1 MQSKCLVTYGDRN
14 VAVAFDEPWTGRDLI
29 EHLKGLDM
37 FSEVDASAI
46 GLTRFD
52 EDFDV
57 FVDITEVDVIE
68 NKSRIKVRLT
78 SQVRIADVLEESAQP
93 SQPARTG
100 AYCLPDVPPHIA
112 WMVKCHQPGQ
122 YFVGR
127 SRVLQWL
134 HHDLYLYDMYPGKL
148 YTEAARALIT
158 RFPNLADVAGTGY
171 DSWREA
177 LRFKAKYE
185 RKKMKALTKEN
196 TERIPRKKKPTED
209 ECTAPRRTE
218 RPSVRISNF
227 AQPCRHQVCLCHLA
241 NKIYLCF
248 QAAVLA
254 DAEDAETIAGH
265 VLAMTKEVAK
275 ARPDMAYIEDC
286 MSRTLPSR
294 REWVSQD
301 SPSVDDIIK
310 KYPALLIGSI
320 VQLEFRLLTKVPIM
334 EKLEEFLGPASGKI
348 VKIARQKRHMQ
359 KFLEDLDAVLVDA
372 SEDASEEVM
381 LTAAICVLPAMV
393 KERMDAFICKFD
405 PTKTHYVPTVT
416 FMGNVLTS
424 DAFAVRLEDIEIAEK
439 SLLAAISTQMA
450 LYWATNI
457 VFDKKAQR
465 TFDVL
470 SRALKVKS
478 GLRPTPLVSVTLTT
492 LSH

>member
-100 AYCLPDVPPHIA
+100 AYCLPDVPPDIA

-218 RPSVRISNF
+218 RPS
-227 AQPCRHQVCLCHLA
+227 
-241 NKIYLCF
+241 
-248 QAAVLA
+248 AAVLA

-478 GLRPTPLVSVTLTT
+478 GLQPTPLVSVTLTT

>member
-100 AYCLPDVPPHIA
+100 AYCLPDVPPDIA
-112 WMVKCHQPGQ
+112 WM
-122 YFVGR
+122 
-127 SRVLQWL
+127 
-134 HHDLYLYDMYPGKL
+134 
-148 YTEAARALIT
+148 
-158 RFPNLADVAGTGY
+158 
-171 DSWREA
+171 
-177 LRFKAKYE
+177 
-185 RKKMKALTKEN
+185 
-196 TERIPRKKKPTED
+196 
-209 ECTAPRRTE
+209 
-218 RPSVRISNF
+218 
-227 AQPCRHQVCLCHLA
+227 
-241 NKIYLCF
+241 
-248 QAAVLA
+248 AAVLA

-320 VQLEFRLLTKVPIM
+320 
-334 EKLEEFLGPASGKI
+334 
-348 VKIARQKRHMQ
+348 
-359 KFLEDLDAVLVDA
+359 
-372 SEDASEEVM
+372 
-381 LTAAICVLPAMV
+381 
-393 KERMDAFICKFD
+393 D